1 MTDPDQSGSSADE
14 AASQQEIPAA
24 QQETPAAQQETPAAE
39 QETPVQ
45 DQAQATEADATE
57 ADTAESADETSQSAE
72 DATGQETEEQ
82 EGNQSKSKKS
92 KTGLLLGLV
101 SGAFVLLL
109 VLVGVAFFV
118 WPGYAGPGSPDSKA
132 EEAAAALASKDSG
145 QLEQVSCHGQDGKP
159 LAQISPEA
167 LQLVQSAKPAGEAQK
182 ILDTEA
188 QAPVDLTLSAQGQTQ
203 TLPSTAVLGVSD
215 HEWCLKGL
223 AQRQ

>member
-1 MTDPDQSGSSADE
+1 MTDPDQSGTSADE
-14 AASQQEIPAA
+14 AGSK
-24 QQETPAAQQETPAAE
+24 

-45 DQAQATEADATE
+45 DQAQSTEAGTTK
-57 ADTAESADETSQSAE
+57 ADTADPGAETSQSTE
-72 DATGQETEEQ
+72 DDDGQATEEQ
-82 EGNQSKSKKS
+82 QDNQSKLKKS

-109 VLVGVAFFV
+109 VLVLVAFFV

-132 EEAAAALASKDSG
+132 EEAAAALSSKDSG
-145 QLEQVSCHGQDGKP
+145 QLDQVSCHSEDGKP

-167 LQLVQSAKPAGEAQK
+167 LKLVQSAKPSGGAQM

-188 QAPVDLTLSAQGQTQ
+188 HAPVDLTLSAQGQTQ
-203 TLPSTAVLGVSD
+203 TLPSTAVLGVS
-215 HEWCLKGL
+215 HHQWCLKGL